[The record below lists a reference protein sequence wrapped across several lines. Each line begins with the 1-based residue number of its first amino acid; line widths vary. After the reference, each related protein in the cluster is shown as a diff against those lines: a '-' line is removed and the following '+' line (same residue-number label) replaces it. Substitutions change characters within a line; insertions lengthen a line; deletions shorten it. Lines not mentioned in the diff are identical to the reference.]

1 MILYDRKTKCYS
13 DGRNYV
19 HASVIRDYAIKK
31 LGIKSQR
38 GRLSRESIGA
48 YFLDV
53 FQVSDEVA

>member
-1 MILYDRKTKCYS
+1 MIMYDRKTRCYT

-19 HASVIRDYAIKK
+19 HASTVRDYAVKK

-38 GRLSRESIGA
+38 GKLSRESIAA